1 LLKGEAQ
8 YSQSFGEGQVKAQVL
23 LNAKCVLGI
32 SLWNDTEAR
41 ALAESLGAAAL
52 LDKAKL
58 YSELI
63 PAIKQFCPKVTVM
76 KTTIRSLKDLNQSS
90 TLPTNA
96 TPEAA

>member
-1 LLKGEAQ
+1 
-8 YSQSFGEGQVKAQVL
+8 
-23 LNAKCVLGI
+23 
-32 SLWNDTEAR
+32 
-41 ALAESLGAAAL
+41 LAESLGAAAL